1 MGDNPLDNFIRLIST
16 TYSYD
21 KPHLAS
27 GPTPHIMKRVSTVNL
42 SEVLWPMNSNIL
54 RQLPPTRLGQALQ
67 HLEPRPPSAS
77 LSDIILGGQD
87 GLVNTLGVIL
97 GVAAASSDPRIVI
110 AAGFAA
116 TFAESISMG
125 AVAYTSTLAD
135 HDHYRA
141 EVERERREIRDM
153 PEAEQEEVRTIFTNW
168 GFEGDL
174 LERAVTQVIQ
184 NEEAWVEVM
193 MRNELKLAPI
203 ENTNA
208 LRIALVVGF
217 SAIVGSVIPLVP
229 FLLLPLA
236 TAVPISLTISALAL
250 FGVGAYKARITVGRP
265 LRSGVQMAVIGI
277 VSALAGYAIGALF
290 QAPVTP

>member
-1 MGDNPLDNFIRLIST
+1 MPFTDLP
-16 TYSYD
+16 
-21 KPHLAS
+21 
-27 GPTPHIMKRVSTVNL
+27 
-42 SEVLWPMNSNIL
+42 E
-54 RQLPPTRLGQALQ
+54 LPPTRLGEAIR

-77 LSDIILGGQD
+77 LADIILGGQD

-141 EVERERREIRDM
+141 ELERERREIREM
-153 PEAEQEEVRTIFTNW
+153 PEAEVQEVKEIFSRW
-168 GFEGDL
+168 GFSGDL
-174 LERAVTQVIQ
+174 LERAVTKVIEE
-184 NEEAWVEVM
+184 EEAWVDVM

-203 ENTNA
+203 EDANA

-217 SAIVGSVIPLVP
+217 SAIVGSLIPLVP
-229 FLLLPLA
+229 FLLLSLNWAVPLA
-236 TAVPISLTISALAL
+236 LGVSALAL
-250 FGVGAYKARITVGRP
+250 FVVGAYKARITVGKP
-265 LRSGVQMAVIGI
+265 ARSGLQMAVIGI
-277 VSALAGYAIGALF
+277 VSALAGYFIGALF
-290 QAPVTP
+290 GAQGGG

>member
-1 MGDNPLDNFIRLIST
+1 MALT
-16 TYSYD
+16 TLPD
-21 KPHLAS
+21 
-27 GPTPHIMKRVSTVNL
+27 
-42 SEVLWPMNSNIL
+42 
-54 RQLPPTRLGQALQ
+54 LPPTRLGEALK

-77 LSDIILGGQD
+77 LADVILGGQD

-110 AAGFAA
+110 AGGFAA

-141 EVERERREIRDM
+141 ELERERREIREM
-153 PEAEQEEVRTIFTNW
+153 PEAEEQEVREVFTKW
-168 GFEGDL
+168 GFRGDL
-174 LERAVTQVIQ
+174 LERAVARVVE

-203 ENTNA
+203 EDSNA

-217 SAIVGSVIPLVP
+217 SAIVGSLIPLLP
-229 FLLLPLA
+229 FLLLPLG
-236 TAVPISLTISALAL
+236 TAVIISLVLSALAL
-250 FGVGAYKARITVGRP
+250 FVVGAYKARITVGRP
-265 LRSGVQMAVIGI
+265 ARSGLQMSVIGI
-277 VSALAGYAIGALF
+277 VSALAGYLIGALF
-290 QAPVTP
+290 GAQPGG